1 MGANIQNFLY
11 KGKKIPKSFL
21 YKGNFYIKSFL
32 YKGKI
37 MFILLRSNQL
47 SGKVRVSTISVL

>member
-32 YKGKI
+32 YKGNI
-37 MFILLRSNQL
+37 IRSNQL

>member
-11 KGKKIPKSFL
+11 KGKENTKKSFL

-32 YKGKI
+32 YKGNVI
-37 MFILLRSNQL
+37 FILLRSNQ
-47 SGKVRVSTISVL
+47 